1 MAYSCRTLLHFYK
14 QLSMFWLNNIMTAI
28 NCTFDNKKLGIIL
41 SSQLKFLI
49 DIFRGKANVTI
60 KYSNIGSKKEKQGKN
75 EAISILQTF
84 FLVCLGFFFLSSK
97 GFTFSSSE
105 LLEIFCAACLV
116 CLLGGCKF
124 IPASAV
130 QSEYSLDESLA
141 RNQNYDGKVIIL
153 L

>member
-60 KYSNIGSKKEKQGKN
+60 KYSNIGSKKEKQGKTKQFPYYKP
-75 EAISILQTF
+75 S
-84 FLVCLGFFFLSSK
+84 
-97 GFTFSSSE
+97 FSS
-105 LLEIFCAACLV
+105 A
-116 CLLGGCKF
+116 
-124 IPASAV
+124 
-130 QSEYSLDESLA
+130 
-141 RNQNYDGKVIIL
+141 
-153 L
+153 

>member
-14 QLSMFWLNNIMTAI
+14 QLSMFWLNNIMMAI

-49 DIFRGKANVTI
+49 DISRGKANVTI
-60 KYSNIGSKKEKQGKN
+60 KYSNIRGKKKTK
-75 EAISILQTF
+75 AKRSDFHIQTF

>member
-14 QLSMFWLNNIMTAI
+14 QLSMFWLNNIMMAI

-49 DIFRGKANVTI
+49 DISRGKANVTI
-60 KYSNIGSKKEKQGKN
+60 KYSNIGGKKKTK
-75 EAISILQTF
+75 AKRSDFHIQTF